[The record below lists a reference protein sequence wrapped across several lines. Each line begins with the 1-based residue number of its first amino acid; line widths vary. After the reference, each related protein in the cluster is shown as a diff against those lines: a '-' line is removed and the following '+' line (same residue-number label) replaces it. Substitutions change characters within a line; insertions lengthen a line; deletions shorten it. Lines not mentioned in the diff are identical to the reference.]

1 MGDIKMELKHLQV
14 NSLNKLDSVLKEVFG
29 TDFNFSAGN
38 AKLTKV
44 KAVTETK
51 IKALRE
57 SGVEVNNKQYQ
68 KLLLVLEGIN
78 TAMKQNTIMENDL
91 DSAEVLL
98 AAKQMA
104 DDLQKMAENLAS
116 MQVEELMSITNAMK
130 EEVGIAEADAF
141 NVSAEA
147 AISSALEA
155 VKAANAQ
162 VADAVLVAQGQA
174 PETDMGMDME
184 PAMEPELGMDEPAM
198 DMEPAMDDFEGA
210 DAASAETDEDGRE
223 MKEDA
228 YLSALRL
235 VKEAQA
241 NGKVNKQVLKQAFA
255 ALKK

>member
-1 MGDIKMELKHLQV
+1 MELKHLQV

-29 TDFNFSAGN
+29 MNFDFAAGN
-38 AKLTKV
+38 AKLSKV
-44 KAVTETK
+44 KVVTENK

-68 KLLLVLEGIN
+68 KLLLVLEGIDTVMARN
-78 TAMKQNTIMENDL
+78 TLMENDL

-130 EEVGIAEADAF
+130 EEVGIAEAEAF
-141 NVSAEA
+141 TASAEA
-147 AISSALEA
+147 AISSALDA

-162 VADAVLVAQGQA
+162 VNDAVLVAQGQA
-174 PETDMGMDME
+174 PATDM
-184 PAMEPELGMDEPAM
+184 MEPEM
-198 DMEPAMDDFEGA
+198 DMDAPVEPEMDMDMDADVAPEMDDFEGA
-210 DAASAETDEDGRE
+210 DAASADTDEDGRE

>member
-1 MGDIKMELKHLQV
+1 MELKQL
-14 NSLNKLDSVLKEVFG
+14 NIKNLNKLDSTLKEVFG
-29 TDFNFSAGN
+29 TSFDFGAGN

-68 KLLLVLEGIN
+68 KLLLILEGIN
-78 TAMKQNTIMENDL
+78 TAMENTPVMENEL
-91 DSAEVLL
+91 DQAEVLL
-98 AAKQMA
+98 AAKNMA

-130 EEVGIAEADAF
+130 EEVGTAEADAF
-141 NVSAEA
+141 NTSAEA
-147 AISSALEA
+147 AIGAALEA
-155 VKAANAQ
+155 VKSANAQ

-174 PETDMGMDME
+174 PESDMGMDDTSMDAGLDDIE
-184 PAMEPELGMDEPAM
+184 GDIEVEPE
-198 DMEPAMDDFEGA
+198 MDDFEGA
-210 DAASAETDEDGRE
+210 DAASAETDDSGRE

-228 YLSALRL
+228 YLQALSM

-241 NGKVNKQVLKQAFA
+241 DGKVNKEILKQAFA
-255 ALKK
+255 VLKK

>member
-1 MGDIKMELKHLQV
+1 M
-14 NSLNKLDSVLKEVFG
+14 
-29 TDFNFSAGN
+29 DFDFAAGN
-38 AKLTKV
+38 AKLSKV
-44 KAVTETK
+44 KVVTETK

-57 SGVEVNNKQYQ
+57 SGVEVDNKQYQ

-78 TAMKQNTIMENDL
+78 TVMKKNILKENDL

-130 EEVGIAEADAF
+130 EEVGMAEAEAF
-141 NVSAEA
+141 NASAEA
-147 AISSALEA
+147 AISSALES

-162 VADAVLVAQGQA
+162 VADAVLVAQGNA

-184 PAMEPELGMDEPAM
+184 PEMDMDMDMDEPAM
-198 DMEPAMDDFEGA
+198 DMEPEMDDFEGA

>member
-1 MGDIKMELKHLQV
+1 MELKQLNV
-14 NSLNKLDSVLKEVFG
+14 KNLNKLDSTLKEVFG
-29 TDFNFSAGN
+29 MSFDFAAGN
-38 AKLTKV
+38 AKLAKV

-78 TAMKQNTIMENDL
+78 TAMENNPIMENEL
-91 DSAEVLL
+91 DQAEVLL
-98 AAKQMA
+98 AAKNMA

-130 EEVGIAEADAF
+130 EEVGTAEADAF
-141 NVSAEA
+141 NTSAEA
-147 AISSALEA
+147 AIGSALEA
-155 VKAANAQ
+155 VKTANAQ

-174 PETDMGMDME
+174 PESDMSMDNTSMDDMDAGLDDMSGDIE
-184 PAMEPELGMDEPAM
+184 VEPE
-198 DMEPAMDDFEGA
+198 MDDFEGA
-210 DAASAETDEDGRE
+210 DAASAETDDGGRE

-228 YLSALRL
+228 YLQALSM

-241 NGKVNKQVLKQAFA
+241 DGKVNKEILKQAFA
-255 ALKK
+255 VLKK

>member
-1 MGDIKMELKHLQV
+1 MELKHLQV

-29 TDFNFSAGN
+29 MNFDFAAGN
-38 AKLTKV
+38 AKLSKV
-44 KAVTETK
+44 KVVTENK

-68 KLLLVLEGIN
+68 KLLLVLEGIDTVMARN
-78 TAMKQNTIMENDL
+78 PIMENDL

-141 NVSAEA
+141 TASAEA
-147 AISSALEA
+147 AISSALDA

-162 VADAVLVAQGQA
+162 VNDAVLVAQGQA
-174 PETDMGMDME
+174 PATDMMEPEMDMDAPVEPEMDMGMD
-184 PAMEPELGMDEPAM
+184 ADVAPE
-198 DMEPAMDDFEGA
+198 MDDFEGA

>member
-1 MGDIKMELKHLQV
+1 MELKQLNV
-14 NSLNKLDSVLKEVFG
+14 KNLNKLDSTLKEVFG
-29 TDFNFSAGN
+29 MSFDFAAGN
-38 AKLTKV
+38 AKLAKV

-78 TAMKQNTIMENDL
+78 TAMENNPIMENEL
-91 DSAEVLL
+91 DQAEVLL
-98 AAKQMA
+98 AAKNMA

-130 EEVGIAEADAF
+130 EEVGTAEADAF
-141 NVSAEA
+141 NTSAEA
-147 AISSALEA
+147 AIGSALEA
-155 VKAANAQ
+155 VKTANAQ

-174 PETDMGMDME
+174 PESDMSMDDTSMDGDMDAGLDDMSGDIE
-184 PAMEPELGMDEPAM
+184 VEPE
-198 DMEPAMDDFEGA
+198 MDDFEGA
-210 DAASAETDEDGRE
+210 DAASAETDDGGRE

-228 YLSALRL
+228 YLQALSM

-241 NGKVNKQVLKQAFA
+241 DGKVNKEILKQAFA
-255 ALKK
+255 VLKK

>member
-1 MGDIKMELKHLQV
+1 MELKQLNV
-14 NSLNKLDSVLKEVFG
+14 KNLNKLDSTLKEVFG
-29 TDFNFSAGN
+29 MSFDFSAGN
-38 AKLTKV
+38 AKLEKV

-78 TAMKQNTIMENDL
+78 TAMENNPIMENEL
-91 DSAEVLL
+91 DQAEVLL
-98 AAKQMA
+98 AAKNMA

-130 EEVGIAEADAF
+130 EEVGTAEADAF
-141 NVSAEA
+141 NTSAEA
-147 AISSALEA
+147 AIGSALEA
-155 VKAANAQ
+155 VKTANAQ

-174 PETDMGMDME
+174 PESDMGMDDAGMDAGLDDIGGDIE
-184 PAMEPELGMDEPAM
+184 VEPE
-198 DMEPAMDDFEGA
+198 MDDFEGA
-210 DAASAETDEDGRE
+210 DAASAETDDGGRE

-228 YLSALRL
+228 YLQALSM

-241 NGKVNKQVLKQAFA
+241 DGKVNKEILKQAFA
-255 ALKK
+255 VLKK

>member
-1 MGDIKMELKHLQV
+1 MELKQLNV
-14 NSLNKLDSVLKEVFG
+14 KNLNKLDSTLKEVFG
-29 TDFNFSAGN
+29 MSFDFAAGN
-38 AKLTKV
+38 AKLEKV
-44 KAVTETK
+44 KAVTEQK

-78 TAMKQNTIMENDL
+78 TAMENKPVMENEL
-91 DSAEVLL
+91 DQAEVLL
-98 AAKQMA
+98 AAKNMA

-130 EEVGIAEADAF
+130 EEVGTAEADAF
-141 NVSAEA
+141 NTSAET
-147 AISSALEA
+147 AIGSALEA

-174 PETDMGMDME
+174 PESDMSTDMGGDDAEAGLDDMSGDIE
-184 PAMEPELGMDEPAM
+184 MEPE
-198 DMEPAMDDFEGA
+198 MDDFEGA
-210 DAASAETDEDGRE
+210 DAASAETDEGGRE

-228 YLSALRL
+228 YLKALSM

-241 NGKVNKQVLKQAFA
+241 DGKVNKEILKQAFA
-255 ALKK
+255 VLKK

>member
-1 MGDIKMELKHLQV
+1 MELKHLEV
-14 NSLNKLDSVLKEVFG
+14 NSLNKLNSVLKEVFG
-29 TDFNFSAGN
+29 MDFDFAAGN
-38 AKLTKV
+38 AKLSKV
-44 KAVTETK
+44 KVVTETK

-57 SGVEVNNKQYQ
+57 SGVEVDNKQYQ

-78 TAMKQNTIMENDL
+78 TVMKKNILKENDL

-130 EEVGIAEADAF
+130 EEVGMAEAEAF
-141 NVSAEA
+141 NASAEA
-147 AISSALEA
+147 AISSALES

-162 VADAVLVAQGQA
+162 VADAVLVAQGNA

-184 PAMEPELGMDEPAM
+184 PAMEPELDMDELDM
-198 DMEPAMDDFEGA
+198 DEPAMDDFEGA

>member
-1 MGDIKMELKHLQV
+1 MELKHLQV

-29 TDFNFSAGN
+29 MNFDFAAGN
-38 AKLTKV
+38 AKLSKV
-44 KAVTETK
+44 KVVTEQK
-51 IKALRE
+51 IKTLRE

-78 TAMKQNTIMENDL
+78 TKMAENTLMENDL

-141 NVSAEA
+141 TASAEA
-147 AISSALEA
+147 AISSALDA

-162 VADAVLVAQGQA
+162 VNDAVLVAQGQA
-174 PETDMGMDME
+174 PATDMMEPEMGMDAE
-184 PAMEPELGMDEPAM
+184 VAPEM
-198 DMEPAMDDFEGA
+198 DMDAEVAPDMGMDDFEGA

>member
-1 MGDIKMELKHLQV
+1 MELKHLEV
-14 NSLNKLDSVLKEVFG
+14 NSLNKLNSVLKEVFG
-29 TDFNFSAGN
+29 MDFDFAAGN
-38 AKLTKV
+38 AKLSKV

-57 SGVEVNNKQYQ
+57 SGVEVDNKQYQ

-78 TAMKQNTIMENDL
+78 TVMKKNILKENDL

-130 EEVGIAEADAF
+130 EEVGMAEAEAF
-141 NVSAEA
+141 NVSAET

>member
-1 MGDIKMELKHLQV
+1 MELKHLQV

-29 TDFNFSAGN
+29 MNFDFAAGN
-38 AKLTKV
+38 AKLSKV
-44 KAVTETK
+44 KVVTENK

-57 SGVEVNNKQYQ
+57 NGVEVNNKQYQ
-68 KLLLVLEGIN
+68 KLLLVLEGIDTVMARN
-78 TAMKQNTIMENDL
+78 TLMENDL

-141 NVSAEA
+141 TASAEA
-147 AISSALEA
+147 AISSALDA

-162 VADAVLVAQGQA
+162 VNDAVLVAQGQA
-174 PETDMGMDME
+174 PATDMMEPEMGMDAE
-184 PAMEPELGMDEPAM
+184 VAPEM
-198 DMEPAMDDFEGA
+198 DMDAEVAPDMGMDDFEGA

>member
-1 MGDIKMELKHLQV
+1 MELKHLQV

-29 TDFNFSAGN
+29 MNFDFAAGN
-38 AKLTKV
+38 AKLSKV
-44 KAVTETK
+44 KVVTENK

-68 KLLLVLEGIN
+68 KLLLVLEGID
-78 TAMKQNTIMENDL
+78 TVMENNL

-141 NVSAEA
+141 NASAEA
-147 AISSALEA
+147 AISSALES
-155 VKAANAQ
+155 VKAANAS
-162 VADAVLVAQGQA
+162 VNDAVLVAQGQA
-174 PETDMGMDME
+174 PETDMSME

-228 YLSALRL
+228 YLSALRI

-241 NGKVNKQVLKQAFA
+241 NGTVSKQVLKQAFA

>member
-1 MGDIKMELKHLQV
+1 MELKHLQV

-29 TDFNFSAGN
+29 MNFDFAAGN
-38 AKLTKV
+38 AKLSKV
-44 KAVTETK
+44 KVVTENK

-68 KLLLVLEGIN
+68 KLLLVLEGIDTVMARN
-78 TAMKQNTIMENDL
+78 TLMENDL

-130 EEVGIAEADAF
+130 EEVGIAEAEAF
-141 NVSAEA
+141 TASAEA
-147 AISSALEA
+147 AISSALDA

-162 VADAVLVAQGQA
+162 VNDAVLVAQGQA
-174 PETDMGMDME
+174 PATDMMEPEMGMDAE
-184 PAMEPELGMDEPAM
+184 VAPEM
-198 DMEPAMDDFEGA
+198 DMDAEVAPDMGMDDFEGA

>member
-1 MGDIKMELKHLQV
+1 MELKHLEV
-14 NSLNKLDSVLKEVFG
+14 NSLNKLNSVLKEVFG
-29 TDFNFSAGN
+29 MDFDFAAGN
-38 AKLTKV
+38 AKLSKV
-44 KAVTETK
+44 KVVTETK

-57 SGVEVNNKQYQ
+57 SGVEVDNKQYQ

-78 TAMKQNTIMENDL
+78 TVMKKNILKENDL

-130 EEVGIAEADAF
+130 EEVGMAEAEAF
-141 NVSAEA
+141 NASAEA
-147 AISSALEA
+147 AISSALES

-162 VADAVLVAQGQA
+162 VADAVLVAQGNA
-174 PETDMGMDME
+174 PETDMSMDME

-228 YLSALRL
+228 YLSALRI

-241 NGKVNKQVLKQAFA
+241 NGTVSKQVLKQAFA

>member
-1 MGDIKMELKHLQV
+1 MELKHLQV

-29 TDFNFSAGN
+29 MNFDFAAGN
-38 AKLTKV
+38 AKLSKV
-44 KAVTETK
+44 KVVTENK

-68 KLLLVLEGIN
+68 KLLLVLEGIDTVMARN
-78 TAMKQNTIMENDL
+78 TLMENDL

-141 NVSAEA
+141 TASAEA
-147 AISSALEA
+147 AISSALDA

-162 VADAVLVAQGQA
+162 VNDAVLVAQGQA
-174 PETDMGMDME
+174 PATDMMEPEMGMDAE
-184 PAMEPELGMDEPAM
+184 VAPEM
-198 DMEPAMDDFEGA
+198 DMDAEVAPDMGMDDFEGA

>member
-1 MGDIKMELKHLQV
+1 MELKHLQV

-29 TDFNFSAGN
+29 MDFDFAAGN
-38 AKLTKV
+38 AKLSKV
-44 KAVTETK
+44 KVVTETK

-57 SGVEVNNKQYQ
+57 SGVEVDNKQYQ

-78 TAMKQNTIMENDL
+78 TVMKKNILKENDL

-130 EEVGIAEADAF
+130 EEVGMAEAEAF
-141 NVSAEA
+141 NASAEA
-147 AISSALEA
+147 AISSALES

-162 VADAVLVAQGQA
+162 VADAVLVAQGNA

-184 PAMEPELGMDEPAM
+184 PEMDMDMDMDEPAM
-198 DMEPAMDDFEGA
+198 DMEPEMDDFEGA

>member
-1 MGDIKMELKHLQV
+1 MELKHLQV

-29 TDFNFSAGN
+29 MNFDFAAGN
-38 AKLTKV
+38 AKLSKV
-44 KAVTETK
+44 KVVTEQK

-68 KLLLVLEGIN
+68 KLLLVLEGIDTKMAEN
-78 TAMKQNTIMENDL
+78 TVMENDL

-141 NVSAEA
+141 TASAEA
-147 AISSALEA
+147 AISSALDA

-162 VADAVLVAQGQA
+162 VNDAVLVAQGQA
-174 PETDMGMDME
+174 PATDMMEPEMDMDAPVEPEMDMGMD
-184 PAMEPELGMDEPAM
+184 ADVAPE
-198 DMEPAMDDFEGA
+198 MDDFEGA